1 MSSNPDLD
9 RLIPRAGT
17 GSVKW
22 EYREGA
28 VGHGSTLVPAE
39 DPDVIPMWVADMDFP
54 CPDVVIEAIRRRAGH
69 PIFGYSVGLPSYRE
83 AFCDWMAARHG
94 FRPDPDGVVPTEGIV
109 PDLGLLVR
117 TFVEP
122 GQGVVLHPPVYFPFF
137 GAVRNGGG
145 RMLLCPLRREDG
157 PENASA
163 NPYRLDLERFE
174 KLAAEPETRMTF
186 LCTPQNPVGR
196 VWTPEE
202 LTAFAGIATRHGLI
216 VVADEIHGDLMLDG
230 RKFTPWLS
238 LDHPAGLRSVVC
250 SAPSKTFNLA
260 GLKSSCLVIPDGE
273 MRATYRQARDRTG
286 VYGVN
291 PLSAAAAEAAWRG
304 GGPWLDRVLA
314 YVSANARTLRTFFV
328 ERPELR
334 VGTVPVEGTYLAW
347 LDFRQTGIE
356 PEALEDF
363 LLDKARLR
371 LENGAIFGAEGRGF
385 ARMNLAC
392 PRPLLNEAL
401 ARLAAA
407 LNRSPG
413 AAAGAQTREKRS
425 PDRQPA

>member
-1 MSSNPDLD
+1 MTAPPDLD

-54 CPDVVIEAIRRRAGH
+54 CPRVVIEAIRRRAEH
-69 PIFGYSVGLPSYRE
+69 PIFGYSMGLPSYRE
-83 AFCDWMAARHG
+83 AFCDWSAVRHG
-94 FRPDPDGVVPTEGIV
+94 FRPDPDWVVPTEGIV

-117 TFVEP
+117 TFLEP
-122 GQGVVLHPPVYFPFF
+122 GQGVILHPPVYFPFF
-137 GAVRNGGG
+137 GAVRNNGG
-145 RMLLCPLRREDG
+145 RMHLCPLRREDERSDG
-157 PENASA
+157 DR

-174 KLAAEPETRMTF
+174 KLAAEPDTRMTF

-196 VWTPEE
+196 VWTPGE
-202 LTAFAGIATRHGLI
+202 LAAFAEIAARHGLI

-230 RKFTPWLS
+230 RRFTPWLG
-238 LDHPAGLRSVVC
+238 LDHPSGLRSIVC

-260 GLKSSCLVIPDGE
+260 GLKSSCLIIPDEE
-273 MRATYRQARDRTG
+273 MRASYQRARDRTG

-314 YVSANARTLRTFFV
+314 YLSENARTLRRFFA
-328 ERPELR
+328 ERPELN

-347 LDFRQTGIE
+347 LDFRRTGIAA
-356 PEALEDF
+356 EALEDF

-371 LENGAIFGAEGRGF
+371 LENGAIFGEEGRGF

-392 PRPLLNEAL
+392 PRPLLEEAL
-401 ARLAAA
+401 CRLAAA
-407 LNRSPG
+407 LRARSG
-413 AAAGAQTREKRS
+413 D
-425 PDRQPA
+425 DR